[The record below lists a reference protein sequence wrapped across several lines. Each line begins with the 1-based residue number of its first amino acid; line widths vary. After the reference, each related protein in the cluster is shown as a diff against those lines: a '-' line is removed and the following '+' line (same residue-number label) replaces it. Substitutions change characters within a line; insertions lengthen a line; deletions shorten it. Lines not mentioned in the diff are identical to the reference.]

1 MPLPEPDI
9 ILDFRSAWPI
19 SEQIKEHLRL
29 LILSG
34 RLPPGEQL
42 WSIRQ
47 MAVSLTINPNTVA
60 KVYRELEQEGF
71 LTSRQGKGCFV
82 SEDTGQFIEQERE
95 IRIRNLGAGY
105 LREGRALGFSVN
117 DLIRL
122 LKELDNE

>member
-1 MPLPEPDI
+1 MSLPDLDI
-9 ILDFRSAWPI
+9 TLDFRSAWPI
-19 SEQIKEHLRL
+19 SEQIKEQLRL

-34 RLPPGEQL
+34 RLPAGEQL

-47 MAVSLTINPNTVA
+47 LAVSLTINPNTVA

-82 SEDTGQFIEQERE
+82 IDNTGPIIAQERD
-95 IRIRNLGAGY
+95 IRVRNLGTGF

-122 LKELDNE
+122 LKELDDE